1 LGPDNQSSCTSTS
14 ISFAAKDNGAATVGV
29 LLMDMIGMKTTN
41 YTEQQDGII
50 LGEEDLMGGGGQ
62 SHH

>member
-1 LGPDNQSSCTSTS
+1 
-14 ISFAAKDNGAATVGV
+14 
-29 LLMDMIGMKTTN
+29 MDMIGMKTTIN

-50 LGEEDLMGGGGQ
+50 LGEEDLMGGGQ